1 MEIFSRVRRG
11 VSPDINALATL
22 MVVVVAVGVVLSTL
36 YMRHEE
42 QRRAREERMAHN
54 DGNP

>member
-1 MEIFSRVRRG
+1 MRLV
-11 VSPDINALATL
+11 PLY
-22 MVVVVAVGVVLSTL
+22 GVVLSTL
-36 YMRHEE
+36 YLRREE

>member
-1 MEIFSRVRRG
+1 
-11 VSPDINALATL
+11 
-22 MVVVVAVGVVLSTL
+22 VVAVGVVLSTL
-36 YMRHEE
+36 YTRHEE